1 MDKRQLLAWRR
12 DQDDD
17 LTQIPKSTKFPLRRR
32 RSAIQHRVAGELKQM
47 RAEGFGPAYVKK
59 QIQHKTA
66 MIFGLYGLED
76 YPVRIVEGRIL
87 RGYTYILDLLLA
99 NDRFRVEK
107 INLMYI
113 YKVAD
118 QVEIAPNISC
128 DQSIQKLSLGP
139 ARRKEE
145 RYEIDEEMLIRCF
158 KEKRMMTLV
167 IRTGESFTGYIDWF
181 SNYEIKIRL
190 DVVRKAVV
198 IFRHALYRASVT

>member
-1 MDKRQLLAWRR
+1 
-12 DQDDD
+12 
-17 LTQIPKSTKFPLRRR
+17 
-32 RSAIQHRVAGELKQM
+32 
-47 RAEGFGPAYVKK
+47 
-59 QIQHKTA
+59 
-66 MIFGLYGLED
+66 
-76 YPVRIVEGRIL
+76 
-87 RGYTYILDLLLA
+87 
-99 NDRFRVEK
+99 
-107 INLMYI
+107 MYI

-128 DQSIQKLSLGP
+128 DKSIQKLSLGP

-167 IRTGESFTGYIDWF
+167 IRTGESFTGHIDWF

-198 IFRHALYRASVT
+198 IFRHALYSASVT